1 LDEFVDGEILDVKK
15 RLQKRAMKQ
24 IILFSCLLLFG
35 IPDFASGGQPDS
47 EPVVILYHNTGGTT
61 DPDDIETQH
70 KQVRIVFHMINVVLP
85 KTYGINIKMKPI
97 MWTRGLELIKAGLA
111 DGIIDASYNDERAA
125 YAVYPMKAGKPD
137 PTKMLRLT
145 SYSLYKNKDST
156 ITWDGEKI
164 DNIDGDI
171 VSIGSFAIV
180 KDLRKMGVEVK
191 EEPNMPWILRS
202 LAIGKYKAAAMVSVA
217 IDDYMEENPTL
228 KGNIIKVEPPLK
240 RKEYYL
246 IFSKKFYNERTELAN
261 AIWDAIE
268 DYKSTDDYRRIK
280 KEFEK

>member
-1 LDEFVDGEILDVKK
+1 MVTKKWDVFAVKK
-15 RLQKRAMKQ
+15 NQTRAMKQ
-24 IILFSCLLLFG
+24 IILLSCLLLFG

-47 EPVVILYHNTGGTT
+47 APVVILYHNTGGTT
-61 DPDDIETQH
+61 DPNDIETQY

-85 KTYGINIKMKPI
+85 NKYGINIKMKPV

-125 YAVYPMKAGKPD
+125 YAVYPLKERKPD
-137 PTKMLRLT
+137 PAKMLRLT
-145 SYSLYKNKDST
+145 SYSLYKHKDST
-156 ITWDGEKI
+156 ITWDGGKI

-191 EEPNMPWILRS
+191 EEPNMPWIMRS
-202 LAIGKYKAAAMVSVA
+202 LAIGKFKAAAMVDAA
-217 IDDYMEENPTL
+217 IDEYLAENPTL
-228 KGNIIKVEPPLK
+228 KANIIKFEKPLK

-246 IFSKKFYNERTELAN
+246 IFSKKFYNERKELAE
-261 AIWDAIE
+261 AIWGAIE
-268 DYKSTDDYRRIK
+268 DYKSTDEYRQMK